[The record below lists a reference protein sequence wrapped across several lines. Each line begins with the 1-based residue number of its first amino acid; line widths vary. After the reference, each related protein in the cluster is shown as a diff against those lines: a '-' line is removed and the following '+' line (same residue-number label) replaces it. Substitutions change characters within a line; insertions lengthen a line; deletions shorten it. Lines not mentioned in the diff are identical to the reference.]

1 MYRGTFV
8 DQSKRR
14 LIAVVSYCSMMANA
28 LLVKAL
34 SIANSYMNPVALSAI
49 GWVSP
54 GRLFRPIEGFL
65 TDTSR
70 AQRYYLVYT
79 GLIVVQLIGWYVLA
93 VDTNNLTLEGMSL
106 PFYPSLPALVPRL
119 TLQPDSTRLEI
130 AVLFEGKNGAVP
142 DPERAAAAA
151 AAAVTHPD
159 DDENTRPFARS
170 GPSFSS
176 TFKMVSPE
184 SFEDAE
190 LSRL

>member
-1 MYRGTFV
+1 
-8 DQSKRR
+8 
-14 LIAVVSYCSMMANA
+14 
-28 LLVKAL
+28 
-34 SIANSYMNPVALSAI
+34 
-49 GWVSP
+49 
-54 GRLFRPIEGFL
+54 
-65 TDTSR
+65 
-70 AQRYYLVYT
+70 
-79 GLIVVQLIGWYVLA
+79 
-93 VDTNNLTLEGMSL
+93 MSL